1 MDEENGQVLKSSLP
15 SNDSKENKNKIILN
29 CTLCSAIITRILLK
43 YTLWLQSYNNII
55 ADNK

>member
-1 MDEENGQVLKSSLP
+1 MNEENGQILKSSLP

-29 CTLCSAIITRILLK
+29 CTLCLAIITRILLK
-43 YTLWLQSYNNII
+43 NKLWLQGRKNII

>member
-29 CTLCSAIITRILLK
+29 FTLCSTIITRVLLK
-43 YTLWLQSYNNII
+43 YTLWLQGYNNII

>member
-1 MDEENGQVLKSSLP
+1 MAEENGQILKSFLP

-29 CTLCSAIITRILLK
+29 CTLRSAIITRILLK
-43 YTLWLQSYNNII
+43 YTLWLQGYNNII

>member
-29 CTLCSAIITRILLK
+29 CKLCSAIITRILLK
-43 YTLWLQSYNNII
+43 NKLWLQGCKNII

>member
-29 CTLCSAIITRILLK
+29 DSNETKTKLYWIVHFA
-43 YTLWLQSYNNII
+43 QPQ
-55 ADNK
+55 

>member
-1 MDEENGQVLKSSLP
+1 MNEENGQILKSSLP

-29 CTLCSAIITRILLK
+29 CTLCSAIIIRILSK
-43 YTLWLQSYNNII
+43 YALWLQGHNNFI